1 MTNHHDT
8 FFKQVF
14 SDKANTI
21 DFSKHAL
28 REALAVN
35 LDYESFR
42 LENVSYVDEHLA
54 EYFFRRGVYILESIE
69 AIESYIKTD

>member
-28 REALAVN
+28 REALAAN

-54 EYFFRRGVYILESIE
+54 EYFSDVVYTCN
-69 AIESYIKTD
+69 Y